1 MLITSEILPLDI
13 VYLQEIQAFCL
24 KARELRRLV
33 VYGGVPSLLSYD
45 YLNQTLPLPDRA
57 IRHINVSAEE
67 WRETLKDACSKVASV
82 FRSHDLSNAAVYY
95 LWRAGL
101 AFSFGFQEIGID
113 NHFHFG
119 LRRNEKRPEE
129 TEEIYLPLDLD
140 RDQLNRFSHHIIAD
154 VMLATGGSFDT
165 IIRRLLASG
174 VREKQITL
182 VCLISAP
189 EGIYNLLKEYP
200 QITIVAG
207 ALDDH
212 LDRNGYIDPGLGDAG
227 DLTFEDLQIKWFD
240 PVERLFKGKEWDL
253 LKQKIHQA
261 NPAYQFNQ

>member
-1 MLITSEILPLDI
+1 MLITSDILPLDI
-13 VYLQEIQAFCL
+13 IYLQEIQAFCL
-24 KARELRRLV
+24 KARELQRLV
-33 VYGGVPSLLSYD
+33 IYGGVPNLLRHD
-45 YLNQTLPLPDRA
+45 YLNETLPLPDRA
-57 IRHINVSAEE
+57 NRHINVSPEE

-82 FRSHDLSNAAVYY
+82 FLSHDLSKAAVYY

-101 AFSFGFQEIGID
+101 AFSFGFQAIVD

-119 LRRNEKRPEE
+119 LRRNEKKPEE
-129 TEEIYLPLDLD
+129 TEEVYLPLDLD
-140 RDQLNRFSHHIIAD
+140 RNELNRFSHHIISD

-165 IIRRLLASG
+165 IIRRLLTLG

-182 VCLISAP
+182 ACLIAAP
-189 EGIYNLLKEYP
+189 EGVYNLLKEYP
-200 QITIVAG
+200 QITIVAA

-212 LDRNGYIDPGLGDAG
+212 LDRNGYISPGFGDAG
-227 DLTFEDLQIKWFD
+227 NLTFEDLQIEWFS
-240 PVERLFKGKEWDL
+240 PVERIFKGKEWDL